1 MAVPTFGARVGFLP
15 ASRIGSAL
23 LAGEDL
29 GLPPRNVAEYAGLFE
44 DAG

>member
-15 ASRIGSAL
+15 ASRIGFAL
-23 LAGEDL
+23 LAGEDV
-29 GLPPRNVAEYAGLFE
+29 GLQPRNVAEYAGLFE